1 MTATAER
8 IPLWKLNELL
18 GPYDV
23 KLHEVVAMANNYLLV
38 LDENAKVAAIVVLA
52 GENSSLVL
60 PSSDPDLVSDLA
72 AIEAELA
79 AMTEKLEDGKTELDL
94 RLESL
99 SDDIASYSAAAVAD
113 AQKVA
118 DAADTTKAG
127 DSDDTPP
134 VEEEVVEEDA

>member
-18 GPYDV
+18 EPYDV

-60 PSSDPDLVSDLA
+60 PSSDPDLVADLA
-72 AIEAELA
+72 AIEVELA

-113 AQKVA
+113 AQKVE
-118 DAADTTKAG
+118 DAADTTKSG
-127 DSDDTPP
+127 DGDDTPP